1 MFVVNAT
8 NQLRAFD
15 ASNGSLVWSLQLP
28 GQAWS
33 STPPTA
39 FNGVVYGV
47 GYGSGGTLYAVRESD
62 GGILWQKTVSSG
74 DQSSPAVS
82 ATGVYVSYVC
92 DHVYDF
98 APSNGA
104 LLWSKAGSCIGGGG
118 RTSVLYNGRLYVR
131 DPLNPAS
138 NPIYDAQNGTGL
150 GTYAAVPAP
159 AFDGSIG
166 FFLNGTTLEARN
178 LSSMAQIW
186 SFNGDGSLSSAPIVV
201 NGYVYAGSTSG
212 NLYAL
217 AVATGSLAWSAN
229 LGAPIRAPDE
239 HNLSNPLAGIA
250 AGQGMLAVP
259 AGTALTGFGAGAAPS
274 PSISPLPT
282 PAPGPYPPPISDGDQ
297 AVTYQNDVAHTGL
310 QQGDSLRPALVRKW
324 SVDLGEM
331 VSYALIAQG
340 LIYVTVAD
348 PPPETGTPHGARLFA
363 LDQAT
368 GKTVWGPSELGG
380 SNPWANAA
388 YDNGRVFAL
397 NVDGLMRAYDAK
409 TGALL
414 WSKQIPDRSG
424 VTTCGCFASA
434 PTAARGIVY
443 TSGGG
448 VAQVSA
454 LSEATGAVLWQQDVM
469 GSDHSS
475 PAVSPD
481 GVYVTYACNQS
492 YDFNPTTGAQMW
504 HYQTPCTG
512 GGGKTPVLNG
522 GKLYARDEPLAPNPI
537 IDSETGQRVGQFV
550 SAVAPV
556 IDGSVGLFFTGYTT
570 LQAKDMSTNQVLWT
584 RRRGTPYVP
593 SPLLYDDTLYNLNHY
608 QGVLIRLDVKTGER
622 LWDSPASP
630 SKNYIDPIVANGVV
644 YGASTDGHLDALH
657 LAGR

>member
-1 MFVVNAT
+1 MRPKFGRRATHALIAFGVGAGALLLQLPVSPPVQAVATDTAVAYQMDPAHGGDQPNDPIAPPLSKWWSVDLGGTVSYPLVAQGMVYVVVAENWLVNGSRLYAIDQASGHVIWRSIELGGNSYWAAATYEGGRVFVVNAT

-47 GYGSGGTLYAVRESD
+47 GYGSGGTVYAVRESD

-186 SFNGDGSLSSAPIVV
+186 SFNGDGWWSSAPIVV

-282 PAPGPYPPPISDGDQ
+282 PAPGPYPLPISDGDQ

-310 QQGDSLRPALVRKW
+310 QQ
-324 SVDLGEM
+324 
-331 VSYALIAQG
+331 
-340 LIYVTVAD
+340 
-348 PPPETGTPHGARLFA
+348 
-363 LDQAT
+363 
-368 GKTVWGPSELGG
+368 
-380 SNPWANAA
+380 
-388 YDNGRVFAL
+388 
-397 NVDGLMRAYDAK
+397 AYDAK

-414 WSKQIPDRSG
+414 WSKQVPDRSG

-584 RRRGTPYVP
+584 FTEDRPLTAPVVVNGFVYV
-593 SPLLYDDTLYNLNHY
+593 
-608 QGVLIRLDVKTGER
+608 G
-622 LWDSPASP
+622 
-630 SKNYIDPIVANGVV
+630 
-644 YGASTDGHLDALH
+644 
-657 LAGR
+657 